1 MPMAWPE
8 MDARSSEREKEGME
22 RRTVPTRRGECCVE
36 SPRRRSWL
44 GFGIESTPNAATP
57 SIADDIRSNFAD
69 DDDLFPSPSV
79 TLKSSH
85 TSSRQLM
92 ETSRSLSRSASGVD
106 IALRRRA
113 SQHRL
118 RDLQRE
124 VDEALEFFHQET
136 ENELDSNSD
145 GDEYLNGHDKFQ
157 QQEHNSNLGRQHR
170 IISRGSESDGSRN
183 TSPSLAT
190 SMATSDDANYY
201 DEFDGRQ
208 PTKFSLETETSNAS
222 TMIFDEFSSM
232 KNKTRSFV
240 SLPLS
245 LLTSEAMTCSDDEDE
260 DAVETSKNMS
270 FNMDLDFGSNMDLD
284 FGRSL
289 RSAMEPFLTVARE

>member
-1 MPMAWPE
+1 
-8 MDARSSEREKEGME
+8 MDARSAEREEEGVE
-22 RRTVPTRRGECCVE
+22 RRTVRRGDCCVE
-36 SPRRRSWL
+36 SPRRRPWL

-57 SIADDIRSNFAD
+57 SIADDIRMNFAYD
-69 DDDLFPSPSV
+69 EDLFPSPSV
-79 TLKSSH
+79 PLESSH
-85 TSSRQLM
+85 TQN
-92 ETSRSLSRSASGVD
+92 LSRNASGVD

-157 QQEHNSNLGRQHR
+157 KQEHNNMGRQHR
-170 IISRGSESDGSRN
+170 IISGGSECDGSGN
-183 TSPSLAT
+183 TSSSIAT
-190 SMATSDDANYY
+190 SMTTSLATSDDANYY

-208 PTKFSLETETSNAS
+208 STKFSLETETSNAS

-232 KNKTRSFV
+232 KHKTRSFV

-245 LLTSEAMTCSDDEDE
+245 LLTSEAMTCSEDE
-260 DAVETSKNMS
+260 DDDFVETSKNTS
-270 FNMDLDFGSNMDLD
+270 FNMDLDS
-284 FGRSL
+284 GRSL
-289 RSAMEPFLTVARE
+289 RSAMEPFLAVARE

>member
-1 MPMAWPE
+1 
-8 MDARSSEREKEGME
+8 MDARSAEREEEGVE
-22 RRTVPTRRGECCVE
+22 RRTVRRGDCCVE
-36 SPRRRSWL
+36 YPRRRPWL

-57 SIADDIRSNFAD
+57 SIADDIRMNFAYD
-69 DDDLFPSPSV
+69 EDLFPSPSV
-79 TLKSSH
+79 PLESSH
-85 TSSRQLM
+85 TQN
-92 ETSRSLSRSASGVD
+92 LSRNASGVD

-157 QQEHNSNLGRQHR
+157 KQEHNNMGRQHR
-170 IISRGSESDGSRN
+170 IISGGSECDGSGN
-183 TSPSLAT
+183 TSPSIAT
-190 SMATSDDANYY
+190 SMTTSLATSDDANYY

-208 PTKFSLETETSNAS
+208 STKFSLETETSNAS

-232 KNKTRSFV
+232 KHKTRSFV

-245 LLTSEAMTCSDDEDE
+245 LLTSEAMTCSEDE
-260 DAVETSKNMS
+260 DDDFVETSKNTS
-270 FNMDLDFGSNMDLD
+270 FNMELDSGK
-284 FGRSL
+284 SL
-289 RSAMEPFLTVARE
+289 RSAMEPFLAVARE

>member
-1 MPMAWPE
+1 MVWSE
-8 MDARSSEREKEGME
+8 MDARSAERKEEGIE
-22 RRTVPTRRGECCVE
+22 RRTAPTRRECCVE

-44 GFGIESTPNAATP
+44 GFGIESTPNGATP
-57 SIADDIRSNFAD
+57 SIADDIRMNFAD
-69 DDDLFPSPSV
+69 DEDLFPSPSV
-79 TLKSSH
+79 PLESSQTSSH
-85 TSSRQLM
+85 QLT
-92 ETSRSLSRSASGVD
+92 ETSRSLSRSASGD
-106 IALRRRA
+106 YIALRRRA

-157 QQEHNSNLGRQHR
+157 QQEHNSNMGRQHR
-170 IISRGSESDGSRN
+170 IISRGSECDSSGN
-183 TSPSLAT
+183 TSPSIATSMTT

-208 PTKFSLETETSNAS
+208 STKFSLETETLNAS

-232 KNKTRSFV
+232 KHMTRSFV

-245 LLTSEAMTCSDDEDE
+245 LLTSEAMTCSDDED
-260 DAVETSKNMS
+260 DDVVETSMSMS
-270 FNMDLDFGSNMDLD
+270 FNMDLDS
-284 FGRSL
+284 GRSL
-289 RSAMEPFLTVARE
+289 RSVMEPFLAVARE

>member
-1 MPMAWPE
+1 MEWSE
-8 MDARSSEREKEGME
+8 MDARLAEREEEGME
-22 RRTVPTRRGECCVE
+22 RRTVPTRRGDCCVE
-36 SPRRRSWL
+36 SPRRRPWL

-57 SIADDIRSNFAD
+57 SIADDIRMNFAYD
-69 DDDLFPSPSV
+69 EDLFPSPSV
-79 TLKSSH
+79 PLESSH
-85 TSSRQLM
+85 TSSHQLTD
-92 ETSRSLSRSASGVD
+92 TSQTLSRSASGVD

-157 QQEHNSNLGRQHR
+157 KQEHNNMGRQHR
-170 IISRGSESDGSRN
+170 IISGGSECDGSGN
-183 TSPSLAT
+183 TSPSIAT
-190 SMATSDDANYY
+190 SMTTSLATLDDANYY

-208 PTKFSLETETSNAS
+208 STKFSLETETSNAS
-222 TMIFDEFSSM
+222 TMIFDEEHT
-232 KNKTRSFV
+232 TRSFV

-245 LLTSEAMTCSDDEDE
+245 LLTSEAMTCSEDE
-260 DAVETSKNMS
+260 DDDFVETSKNTS
-270 FNMDLDFGSNMDLD
+270 FNMDLDSGK
-284 FGRSL
+284 SL
-289 RSAMEPFLTVARE
+289 RSAMEPFLALARE

>member
-1 MPMAWPE
+1 MEWSE
-8 MDARSSEREKEGME
+8 MDARLAEREEEGME
-22 RRTVPTRRGECCVE
+22 REDRRGDCCVE
-36 SPRRRSWL
+36 SSRRRSWL

-57 SIADDIRSNFAD
+57 SIADDIRMNFAYD
-69 DDDLFPSPSV
+69 EDLFPSPSV
-79 TLKSSH
+79 PLESSH
-85 TSSRQLM
+85 TSSNQLT
-92 ETSRSLSRSASGVD
+92 ETSQNLSRSASGVD

-145 GDEYLNGHDKFQ
+145 GDEYLNGYDKFQ
-157 QQEHNSNLGRQHR
+157 QQEHNNMGRQHR
-170 IISRGSESDGSRN
+170 IISGGSECDGGSRN
-183 TSPSLAT
+183 SSPSIATSMTT

-208 PTKFSLETETSNAS
+208 STKFSLETETSKAS
-222 TMIFDEFSSM
+222 TMKFDEFSSM
-232 KNKTRSFV
+232 KHKTRSFV

-245 LLTSEAMTCSDDEDE
+245 LLTSEAMTCSEDE
-260 DAVETSKNMS
+260 DDDVVETSKNTS
-270 FNMDLDFGSNMDLD
+270 FNMDLDSGK
-284 FGRSL
+284 SL
-289 RSAMEPFLTVARE
+289 RSAMEPFLAVARE

>member
-1 MPMAWPE
+1 
-8 MDARSSEREKEGME
+8 MDARSAEREEEGVE
-22 RRTVPTRRGECCVE
+22 RRTVRRGDCCVE
-36 SPRRRSWL
+36 SPRRRPWL

-57 SIADDIRSNFAD
+57 SIADDIRMNFAYD
-69 DDDLFPSPSV
+69 EDLFPSPSV
-79 TLKSSH
+79 PLESSH
-85 TSSRQLM
+85 TQN
-92 ETSRSLSRSASGVD
+92 LSRNASGVD

-145 GDEYLNGHDKFQ
+145 GDEYLNGHDKCQ
-157 QQEHNSNLGRQHR
+157 KQEHNNMGRQHR
-170 IISRGSESDGSRN
+170 IISGGSECDGSGN
-183 TSPSLAT
+183 TSSSIAT
-190 SMATSDDANYY
+190 SMTTSLATSDDANYY

-208 PTKFSLETETSNAS
+208 STKFSLETETSNAS

-232 KNKTRSFV
+232 KHKTRSFV

-245 LLTSEAMTCSDDEDE
+245 LLTSEAMTCSEDEDE
-260 DAVETSKNMS
+260 DFAETSKNTS
-270 FNMDLDFGSNMDLD
+270 FNMDLDS
-284 FGRSL
+284 GRSL
-289 RSAMEPFLTVARE
+289 RSAMEPFLAVARE